1 MLSKA
6 ADSVFGYDGA
16 EQGGLMQE
24 GIWSEDLEAGE
35 REREGERKKRISLG
49 LRGLGMRG
57 GLMGGWID
65 MQMKPLDKRW

>member
-6 ADSVFGYDGA
+6 ADSVFGSDGA

-35 REREGERKKRISLG
+35 RERGREKKKDKLRFARVGDEGG
-49 LRGLGMRG
+49 FDG
-57 GLMGGWID
+57 GLD
-65 MQMKPLDKRW
+65 